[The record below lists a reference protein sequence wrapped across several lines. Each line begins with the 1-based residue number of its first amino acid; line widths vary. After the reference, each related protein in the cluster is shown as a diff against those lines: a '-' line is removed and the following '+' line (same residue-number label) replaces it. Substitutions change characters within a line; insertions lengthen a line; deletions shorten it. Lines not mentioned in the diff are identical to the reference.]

1 MPGLVYRLG
10 TQEDC
15 DVVPALG
22 KLIAEKHVN
31 WGDSLLWKEP
41 GRPLEGVPSWLSI
54 KWKVEIG

>member
-15 DVVPALG
+15 DMVPALG

-31 WGDSLLWKEP
+31 RGDESIM
-41 GRPLEGVPSWLSI
+41 EGTREASGGGTILA
-54 KWKVEIG
+54 EY